1 MPNSPTDARPS
12 HARTVERFFD
22 AIQAG
27 DSATL
32 LEVLTPDA
40 VTSWPQSG
48 ERITGAMACIRV
60 RADYPGGPPAA
71 RIQRILGG
79 GDVWVAELVADYG
92 PDRWWVTSICEFRG
106 AQIARM
112 TDYFG
117 PALPAPEWRR
127 ELVDPGG
134 AGAGPT

>member
-1 MPNSPTDARPS
+1 MPNSATE
-12 HARTVERFFD
+12 ARTAHAQTIERFFE
-22 AIQAG
+22 AIAAG

-32 LEVLTPDA
+32 LEVLAPDA
-40 VTSWPQSG
+40 VTRWPQSG
-48 ERITGAMACIRV
+48 ERITGAMSCIRV
-60 RADYPGGPPAA
+60 HANYPGGPPTA
-71 RIQRILGG
+71 RIERILGA

-92 PDRWWVTSICEFRG
+92 TDRWWMTSICEFRG

-127 ELVDPGG
+127 DLVDPVE
-134 AGAGPT
+134 A